1 MGTSMTI
8 TGAGLAALIGASLGA
23 GLGAGLATGAV
34 AGPLD
39 GRWAI
44 RGSRTILRLAPCGD
58 ASCGV
63 LETSA
68 QIQADPDARDT
79 RNPDPRLRTRRVKGI
94 VTLQDLRPSGASR
107 WDGRTY
113 LPDHGATYRVT
124 VTQVDADTVHARG
137 CAAPFLC
144 QTATLTR
151 LP

>member
-1 MGTSMTI
+1 MLADMRATLNI
-8 TGAGLAALIGASLGA
+8 TAAGLAAL
-23 GLGAGLATGAV
+23 LAMGVAVGAV

-44 RGSRTILRLAPCGD
+44 HGSKTILRLSPCGD
-58 ASCGV
+58 ATCGL

-79 RNPDPRLRTRRVKGI
+79 RNPDPQLRTRRVKGI

-124 VTQVDADTVHARG
+124 VTQVDADTVHAKG

-144 QTATLTR
+144 QTATLSR

>member
-1 MGTSMTI
+1 MTI
-8 TGAGLAALIGASLGA
+8 TATGLAAILGASL
-23 GLGAGLATGAV
+23 ATTAL

-44 RGSRTILRLAPCGD
+44 KGSKTILRLEPCGD

-79 RNPDPRLRTRRVKGI
+79 RNPDPQLRTRRVKGI
-94 VTLQDLRPSGASR
+94 VNLQDLRPSGAST
-107 WDGRTY
+107 WNGRTY
-113 LPDHGATYRVT
+113 LPDRGATYRVT
-124 VTQVDADTVHARG
+124 VTQINTDTVRAKG

-144 QTATLTR
+144 QTVTLTR
-151 LP
+151 LQ